1 VVPYGLSGFITV
13 YVWLCMFILGESTP
27 QLVIHD
33 DDFCITDPLIKV
45 WRYSEDVYQ
54 QGRRVLHGFAS
65 SELPLDG
72 LTGHWSVPGGLGCCH
87 CHPRC
92 FCRGSAKTWGAAT
105 KSPAQM
111 ARANQVLGPLLVYRS
126 IACLCKQPVEPTASS
141 RCSWPLWNIYEHF
154 GFSTASP
161 CLV

>member
-1 VVPYGLSGFITV
+1 MIMYV
-13 YVWLCMFILGESTP
+13 YLGRINSSARDSWWWFLHHRP
-27 QLVIHD
+27 INQSLKI
-33 DDFCITDPLIKV
+33 FWRCISAGQT
-45 WRYSEDVYQ
+45 
-54 QGRRVLHGFAS
+54 GFAWFCLIWAS
-65 SELPLDG
+65 SRWPYRC
-72 LTGHWSVPGGLGCCH
+72 HWSVPGGLGCCH